1 MNDITRESH
10 DDIIKWKHFLRYWPF
25 VQGIHQSPVN
35 SPHKGQWRGALMF
48 PLICTRINS
57 WVNNGEAGDLRRNR
71 AHYHLKSPASQ
82 LFTQSLYPP
91 HNEVVGGVYWFH
103 SVRPSVCPSVRLSVR
118 PSVPHAVSALYHLQL
133 WMDSFHI
140 RHKWSLPW
148 EGVSRT
154 MTFDLDLYL
163 QGRSALT

>member
-1 MNDITRESH
+1 MSNLS
-10 DDIIKWKHFLRYWPF
+10 
-25 VQGIHQSPVN
+25 SPVALALWQPPLLPVMTNLASWWLSN
-35 SPHKGQWRGALMF
+35 SNDVHLYQHNFPSIHWIQHFINTSWLRHQFDLCFTGQ
-48 PLICTRINS
+48 PVIIP
-57 WVNNGEAGDLRRNR
+57 
-71 AHYHLKSPASQ
+71 PA
-82 LFTQSLYPP
+82 
-91 HNEVVGGVYWFH
+91 VYWFH
-103 SVRPSVCPSVRLSVR
+103 SVRPSVRPSALQLRLHKVSEDVRPSVCPSVR